1 MKVFFVKRKSQSLL
15 ETIVAISILIV
26 GVVSMLG
33 MVSAMVVART
43 TAEYET
49 VATNLAREGIEV
61 VRNVRD
67 TNWMNNVAF
76 DTGLFTQSRYC
87 LSFEPSNTDGF
98 HPNGWRLGTA
108 TLNSTLTVM
117 KYTAGPYSGF
127 YTQVCTGETAKWTVA
142 ATIYTRTLT
151 IQDICSDGSVKAA
164 GTSCTAGTSVGALIT
179 SLVNWTER
187 SRPHSISLVEKIYDW
202 R

>member
-1 MKVFFVKRKSQSLL
+1 MKILSIKRKSQSLL
-15 ETIVAISILIV
+15 ETIIAISVLVV
-26 GVVSMLG
+26 GVVSEISL
-33 MVSAMVVART
+33 VSAMVVSRT

-76 DTGLFTQSRYC
+76 DTGLFAQTRYC
-87 LSFEPSNTDGF
+87 LSFEPTNSDGN

-108 TLNSTLTVM
+108 TLSSTLTVM
-117 KYTAGPYSGF
+117 KYTAGPYIGF
-127 YTQVCTGETAKWTVA
+127 YTQVCTGETAKWTVV
-142 ATIYTRTLT
+142 ATIYTRTVT
-151 IQDICSDGSVKAA
+151 TQDICSDGSVKAA
-164 GTSCTAGTSVGALIT
+164 GVSCTAGTSVGALIT
-179 SLVNWTER
+179 SLVNWSER
-187 SRPHSISLVEKIYDW
+187 GRPHSITLVEKIYDW